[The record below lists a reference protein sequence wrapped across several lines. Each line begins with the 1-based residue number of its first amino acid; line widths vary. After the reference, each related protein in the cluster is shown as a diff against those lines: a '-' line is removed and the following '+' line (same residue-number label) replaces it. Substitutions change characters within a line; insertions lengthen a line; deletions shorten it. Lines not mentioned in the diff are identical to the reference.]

1 MMMPSTAQQ
10 IIQSGHIPSPTTDA
24 TFINEI
30 EKALRTM
37 ARTPKSRETICNYML
52 DKRYIF
58 QMLEA
63 FDAAEKEENLD
74 ALHAL
79 CSCMQTIRK
88 LQMAIVD
95 G

>member
-1 MMMPSTAQQ
+1 MYPMMMPSTAQQ
-10 IIQSGHIPSPTTDA
+10 IIQSGHIPSPTTTDA

-58 QMLEA
+58 QMLA
-63 FDAAEKEENLD
+63 SAG
-74 ALHAL
+74 
-79 CSCMQTIRK
+79 QTLTTSFLK
-88 LQMAIVD
+88 DV
-95 G
+95 